1 MWLTCWVCNEK
12 LSKQLSCL
20 ASDHAVT
27 FVKTQPAWTFHFY
40 LRLQWD
46 KKVLGLP
53 LLLCQCL
60 IVFVHLYC
68 TLSKTAELF
77 INTSSPPNLSW
88 TWSRSLWMLSL
99 DVISSWW
106 NWIFVEP
113 SSLLSSAQTSEPAF
127 SSLAAIK
134 ECTTIWHWSWF

>member
-1 MWLTCWVCNEK
+1 MLSLQWKALKALK
-12 LSKQLSCL
+12 LSCKWPRSHFCGN
-20 ASDHAVT
+20 AT
-27 FVKTQPAWTFHFY
+27 WTFHFY

-46 KKVLGLP
+46 KKLLGL
-53 LLLCQCL
+53 L
-60 IVFVHLYC
+60 IVLTSHSFCTYYC
-68 TLSKTAELF
+68 TLSKMAELF